1 MKSALRPVMD
11 LAAAD
16 DQPRAFVIRQYRMPA
31 MVMHWVTA
39 VLVLCMFASGVIAKQ
54 LSGGAIADTLMSLHK
69 LTGVTILVLV
79 VTRVVYRLTRP
90 LPEWKLQAHRR
101 PALHWTLYAM
111 AVVVPLLGWA
121 GISDFG
127 SRELFPG
134 YSLPA
139 IWPEGAGYDGPLLQ
153 FHAYLAFSLIALV
166 ALHIGIAIQDYMTD
180 RRIDEDGG

>member
-1 MKSALRPVMD
+1 MD
-11 LAAAD
+11 N
-16 DQPRAFVIRQYRMPA
+16 V
-31 MVMHWVTA
+31 
-39 VLVLCMFASGVIAKQ
+39 S
-54 LSGGAIADTLMSLHK
+54 SGGHYTDSGAGTQRQRKRRFRFRHVEPPLLPENGTGTLKPLARAP
-69 LTGVTILVLV
+69 V
-79 VTRVVYRLTRP
+79 VGPAALRLTRP

-101 PALHWTLYAM
+101 PVLHWTLYAM